1 MRRSRLLMI
10 LLSGAVLTGCQR
22 PIETIRQSGDF
33 SFDRHDY
40 NKAATEYAEITN
52 RYPGNWRAQFRL
64 GLCLLEI
71 GQPARAR
78 EALEVAH
85 THRPRNPQ
93 IADALAEAFFQ
104 LGEESRLFAF
114 LRQRAESMQTSGAYL
129 RLFRYSLELGDPDSA
144 AVALDKAIVL
154 DDGQTVEPYLAAAS
168 FAERLGDLE
177 TALHRLRQAYG
188 IDHTDG
194 RVLQRLKDL
203 GEIPG
208 PTLGLPSGN

>member
-1 MRRSRLLMI
+1 MRRSRIIMI
-10 LLSGAVLTGCQR
+10 LLTAVVLTGCQR
-22 PIETIRQSGDF
+22 PAETIRQSGDF
-33 SFDRHDY
+33 SFDHRDY
-40 NKAATEYAEITN
+40 NTAAREYAEITN
-52 RYPGNWRAQFRL
+52 RYPGDWRAQFRL

-85 THRPRNPQ
+85 THRPRNPEVV
-93 IADALAEAFFQ
+93 DALAEAFFQ

-114 LRQRAESMQTSGAYL
+114 LRHRAESMQTPSAYL
-129 RLFRYSLELGDPDSA
+129 RLARYSLELGDADSA
-144 AVALDKAIVL
+144 GVALEKAIVL

-168 FAERLGDLE
+168 FAERLGDLD

-208 PTLGLPSGN
+208 PTLAMPPGN

>member
-1 MRRSRLLMI
+1 MRRSRIIMI
-10 LLSGAVLTGCQR
+10 LLTAVVLTGCQR
-22 PIETIRQSGDF
+22 PAETIRQSGDF
-33 SFDRHDY
+33 SFDHRDY
-40 NKAATEYAEITN
+40 NTAAREYAEITN
-52 RYPGNWRAQFRL
+52 RYPGDWRAQFRL

-85 THRPRNPQ
+85 THRPRNPEVV
-93 IADALAEAFFQ
+93 DALAEAFFQ

-114 LRQRAESMQTSGAYL
+114 VRHRAESMQTPSAYL
-129 RLFRYSLELGDPDSA
+129 RLARYSLELGDADSA
-144 AVALDKAIVL
+144 GVALEKAIVL

-168 FAERLGDLE
+168 FAERLGDLD

-208 PTLGLPSGN
+208 PTLALPSGI